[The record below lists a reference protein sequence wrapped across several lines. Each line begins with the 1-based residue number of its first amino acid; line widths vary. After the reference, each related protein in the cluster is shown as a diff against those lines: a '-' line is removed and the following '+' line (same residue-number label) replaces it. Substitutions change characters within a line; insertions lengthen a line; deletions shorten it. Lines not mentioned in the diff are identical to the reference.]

1 MSMKDKLITAQLGK
15 NVRELRLKAKLTQE
29 QLAELTQI
37 HAVYMSNIEN
47 GLRNITVIKAF
58 KIAQALNVDVSD
70 LFKGIPRNPRNTSK

>member
-1 MSMKDKLITAQLGK
+1 MKDKITVQLGK
-15 NVRELRLKAKLTQE
+15 NIRNLRLKKGLTQE

-58 KIAQALNVDVSD
+58 KISQALSCDISD
-70 LFKGIPRNPRNTSK
+70 LFKGLK

>member
-1 MSMKDKLITAQLGK
+1 MKDKLITTQLGK
-15 NVRELRLKAKLTQE
+15 NVRELRRKAGLTQE

-70 LFKGIPRNPRNTSK
+70 LFKGIPRNPKSTSK

>member
-1 MSMKDKLITAQLGK
+1 MKDKITVQLGK
-15 NVRELRLKAKLTQE
+15 NIRTLRLKKGLTQE

-58 KIAQALNVDVSD
+58 KISQALGCDISD
-70 LFKGIPRNPRNTSK
+70 LFKGLK